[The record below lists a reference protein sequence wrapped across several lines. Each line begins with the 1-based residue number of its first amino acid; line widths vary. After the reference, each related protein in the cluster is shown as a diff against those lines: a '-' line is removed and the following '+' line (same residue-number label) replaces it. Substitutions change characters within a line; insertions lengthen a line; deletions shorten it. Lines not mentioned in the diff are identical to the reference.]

1 MKQYASSGSVGS
13 LRASVTLH
21 LALCKCSSCRPWPDR
36 TTTGGGYAS
45 QVLLVPRF
53 LWDELGRPAS
63 IEEFA
68 RRQAAGGGSSDRTD
82 SGHPWMK
89 LLP

>member
-1 MKQYASSGSVGS
+1 MRQYAGSGSVGS
-13 LRASVTLH
+13 PWQSVTLH
-21 LALCKCSSCRPWPDR
+21 LALCECSSCRPWPNW

-68 RRQAAGGGSSDRTD
+68 RRRAAGGGSSDRTD
-82 SGHPWMK
+82 FRHPWMK